1 MNNTKFTNEE
11 KQIFYGDYPLVA
23 QSLPLKTTVIEGD
36 VIGVDAEGNYGK
48 YDEATYTTPYAV
60 ATQGVTFSSSPVNCE
75 CILAAYLMESYV
87 LLPVNAGKKLKLK
100 QELRKIGIFLR

>member
-23 QSLPLKTTVIEGD
+23 QSLPVKSTVVAGD

-48 YDEATYTTPYAV
+48 YDEATYTIPYAI
-60 ATQGVTFSSSPVNCE
+60 ATQGVTFSSDPVNCE
-75 CILAAYLMESYV
+75 CLLAAYLMESFV
-87 LLPVNAGKKLKLK
+87 LLPEDASKKLKLK

>member
-23 QSLPLKTTVIEGD
+23 QSLPLKTTVIEG
-36 VIGVDAEGNYGK
+36 VDAEGNYGK
-48 YDEATYTTPYAV
+48 YDESTYTTPYAV
-60 ATQGVTFSSSPVNCE
+60 ATQGVTFSSDPVNCE
-75 CILAAYLMESYV
+75 CILAAYLMESFV
-87 LLPVNAGKKLKLK
+87 LLPSDAGKKLKLK

>member
-23 QSLPLKTTVIEGD
+23 QSLPLKTTVVAGD

-60 ATQGVTFSSSPVNCE
+60 ATQGVTFSSDPVNCE
-75 CILAAYLMESYV
+75 CILAAYLMESFV
-87 LLPVNAGKKLKLK
+87 LFPEDTSKKLKLK

>member
-11 KQIFYGDYPLVA
+11 KQIFYGDYPLVV
-23 QSLPLKTTVIEGD
+23 QSLPVKSTVVAGD

-60 ATQGVTFSSSPVNCE
+60 ATQGVTFSSDPVNCE
-75 CILAAYLMESYV
+75 CILAAYLMESFV
-87 LLPVNAGKKLKLK
+87 LLPEDTSKKLKLK

>member
-23 QSLPLKTTVIEGD
+23 QSLPLKTTVVAGD
-36 VIGVDAEGNYGK
+36 VIGIDAEGNYGK
-48 YDEATYTTPYAV
+48 YDEVTYTTPYAV
-60 ATQGVTFSSSPVNCE
+60 ATQGVTFSSDPVNCE
-75 CILAAYLMESYV
+75 CLLAAYLMESFV
-87 LLPVNAGKKLKLK
+87 LLPEDASKKLKLK

>member
-23 QSLPLKTTVIEGD
+23 QSLPVKSTVVAGD

-48 YDEATYTTPYAV
+48 YDEVTYTTPYAV
-60 ATQGVTFSSSPVNCE
+60 ATQGVAFSSDPVNCE
-75 CILAAYLMESYV
+75 CILAAYLMESFV
-87 LLPVNAGKKLKLK
+87 LLPEDASKKLKLK

>member
-1 MNNTKFTNEE
+1 MNNTQYANEE

-23 QSLPLKTTVIEGD
+23 QSLPLKTTVVEGD

-60 ATQGVTFSSSPVNCE
+60 ATQGVTFSSDPVNCE
-75 CILAAYLMESYV
+75 CILAAYLMENFV
-87 LLPVNAGKKLKLK
+87 LLPSDAGKKLKLK

>member
-48 YDEATYTTPYAV
+48 YDEITYTTPYAV
-60 ATQGVTFSSSPVNCE
+60 ATQKVTFSSDPVNCE
-75 CILAAYLMESYV
+75 CILSAYLMESFV
-87 LLPVNAGKKLKLK
+87 LLPSDAGKKLKLK

>member
-48 YDEATYTTPYAV
+48 YDEEGSCGRTGAEGT
-60 ATQGVTFSSSPVNCE
+60 C
-75 CILAAYLMESYV
+75 
-87 LLPVNAGKKLKLK
+87 KKL
-100 QELRKIGIFLR
+100 